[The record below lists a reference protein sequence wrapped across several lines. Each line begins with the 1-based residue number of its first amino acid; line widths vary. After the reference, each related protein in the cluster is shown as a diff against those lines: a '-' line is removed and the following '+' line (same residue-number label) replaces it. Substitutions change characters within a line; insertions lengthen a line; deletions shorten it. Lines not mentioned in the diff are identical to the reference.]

1 MFHRSLPEPVRDLL
15 VLAAR
20 ITVAYVM
27 LAHVWDTFGVKGFTS
42 TSGQFENLGI
52 PLAIAATA
60 FTLVVELVGSVL
72 LAIGLFV
79 PYAAAG
85 MTFVMLGAVF
95 FVHGEHGVFVRDNG
109 WELVGLIAAVCV
121 AIAANGAGRWSVD
134 HLVFDRIKKPEAP
147 EPVDVSSDPAGVP
160 IAPAPQAFRP
170 AVEST
175 PRPRWDDEPQWAP
188 QAAWQDR
195 PTPSPRW
202 AQEQQRSAA
211 AGQAARPTRPASLWD
226 DGAPVQQGGP
236 SHVAGAYARAH
247 AARTAAGDA
256 PVWTE
261 PGQEPARASYAGY
274 ADPHTGS
281 FGSVEDTESR

>member
-1 MFHRSLPEPVRDLL
+1 MFHRSLPEPVRDVL

-20 ITVAYVM
+20 LTVAFVM

-42 TSGQFENLGI
+42 TSGQFENFGI

-60 FTLVVELVGSVL
+60 FTLVVELVGSIL

-79 PYAAAG
+79 PYASAL

-95 FVHGEHGVFVRDNG
+95 FVHAEHGVFVKNNG

-121 AIAANGAGRWSVD
+121 AIAANGAGRLSVD
-134 HLVFDRIKKPEAP
+134 HLVFDRIKKPAAP
-147 EPVDVSSDPAGVP
+147 EAVDVSSDPAGVP

-170 AVEST
+170 AVST
-175 PRPRWDDEPQWAP
+175 VGGTGGQQAPRPRWDDEPQWAP

-195 PTPSPRW
+195 PTPSPRF
-202 AQEQQRSAA
+202 AQEQQRPSSVWDEPAPE
-211 AGQAARPTRPASLWD
+211 RPTR
-226 DGAPVQQGGP
+226 VP
-236 SHVAGAYARAH
+236 SAYANATPR
-247 AARTAAGDA
+247 AAREDA

-261 PGQEPARASYAGY
+261 PGQEQARPTYAGY

-281 FGSVEDTESR
+281 FGSVGDTENR